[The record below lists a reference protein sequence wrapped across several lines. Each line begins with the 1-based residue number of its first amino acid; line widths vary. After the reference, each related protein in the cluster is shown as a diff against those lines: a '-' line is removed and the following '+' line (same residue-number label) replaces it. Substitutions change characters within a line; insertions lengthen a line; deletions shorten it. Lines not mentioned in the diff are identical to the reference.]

1 MSINKNKTL
10 LHICCAPCGVYPT
23 KFFNE
28 NGYLYD
34 GYFYNPNI
42 HPESEYELRL
52 HYVKELS
59 KIREFKLIIDN
70 EYNEAD
76 WIEYETMPE
85 RCQKCYNI
93 RLRKAFEYAQKHNYK
108 AVTSTLLI
116 SPYQQHEKI
125 IEIGNQF
132 SKHYEVD
139 FDYIDFR
146 PHFREGQNEAK
157 ELNFYRQKYC
167 GCLSSLEERL
177 TFDIEKEERKGSVKN
192 G

>member
-1 MSINKNKTL
+1 MSTNNQKTL
-10 LHICCAPCGVYPT
+10 LHICCAPCATYPT

-42 HPESEYELRL
+42 HPESEFQKRL
-52 HYVKELS
+52 EYVKKLS
-59 KIREFKLIIDN
+59 EIRNFNLIVD
-70 EYNEAD
+70 EGYDESS
-76 WIEYETMPE
+76 WVEYEMVPR
-85 RCQKCYNI
+85 RCQKCYNM
-93 RLRKAFEYAQKHNYK
+93 RLKKAFEYASKHDYQ

-116 SPYQQHEKI
+116 SPYQQHELI
-125 IEIGNQF
+125 VEIANNF
-132 SKHYEVD
+132 SKHYHIK

-146 PHFREGQNEAK
+146 PYFREGQNEAK

-167 GCLSSLEERL
+167 GCLSSLEDKL
-177 TFDIEKEERKGSVKN
+177 TFDIDKEERKGANKN